1 MADSTHPTPEQKRQ
15 KLAELISDIKT
26 AMFTTV
32 DPSGRLYSRPM
43 HLQDGLDG
51 DDLYFFT
58 YADSGKV
65 ADFQQDRQ
73 VNCAFADP
81 GKAEFVSVSGT
92 ATLTQD
98 AAKMKEKW
106 VPALKPWF
114 PQGLETP
121 GIALIRVRASDAQYW
136 DSRNQLMVH
145 AFGVVKAALTG
156 EPVKDAGENEK
167 LNL

>member
-1 MADSTHPTPEQKRQ
+1 MADPTPEEKRR
-15 KLAELISDIKT
+15 KLADLIDNIKT

-43 HLQDGLDG
+43 HLQGGLEG

-65 ADFQQDRQ
+65 EDFQQDRQ

-81 GKAEFVSVSGT
+81 GKVEFVSVSGT
-92 ATLTQD
+92 ASLTQD
-98 AAKMKEKW
+98 PAKMKQKW
-106 VPALKPWF
+106 NTALNAWF
-114 PQGLETP
+114 PDGLDTE
-121 GIALIRVRASDAQYW
+121 GIALIRVRAGDAQYW

-156 EPVKDAGENEK
+156 QPVKDAGDNEK
-167 LNL
+167 LHL